1 MSLKVSH
8 ILTVYTLERGSLP
21 FCGCSLEP
29 DVEAL
34 PRMEACVRGVWLG
47 RPPSQPAPPHGMPM
61 LPAACRTSEA
71 PRHECPNSL
80 CQPFHAWGR
89 GANTRSGTYC
99 WEQVQQPRH
108 NPRAGWRT
116 RGFTAPRVQEPLE
129 RSLTPTCLTLAVE
142 PQALHPRQRGLPWQR
157 KGHWWPRAR
166 GLARHSLHTPRR
178 STDSADFLARRL
190 RQPHLLGGQ
199 APRKGLQ
206 SIPVYWPGLPATT
219 ETLISILI
227 ALLLSQNPTFRDL

>member
-108 NPRAGWRT
+108 NPRSRMKDQGLHCSSGPGALGTFSDPHLPDTCCRAT
-116 RGFTAPRVQEPLE
+116 GFTPETAWAALTKEGALVTPCQGPGPPLTAH
-129 RSLTPTCLTLAVE
+129 STAVN
-142 PQALHPRQRGLPWQR
+142 
-157 KGHWWPRAR
+157 
-166 GLARHSLHTPRR
+166 
-178 STDSADFLARRL
+178 RL
-190 RQPHLLGGQ
+190 C
-199 APRKGLQ
+199 
-206 SIPVYWPGLPATT
+206 
-219 ETLISILI
+219 
-227 ALLLSQNPTFRDL
+227 